1 MNIKYSIKES
11 RDEIILL
18 VEDTL
23 KFTFSKERKTGNLNM
38 GRLITI
44 ESYLKSLKLLK
55 VILER
60 NEFPFKMYKI
70 IASINEKERFHNLNE
85 EINQY
90 NELLNVCERI
100 GINADYRFHE
110 DEDLENLFNW
120 IYNVFYEKNYKD
132 IKGNLDIAQEGILRL
147 ELSDYITLLLFKDSK
162 DNLFYNMF
170 DKDIFIKFA
179 AFIPKKAGEFN
190 PNKDDYYKA
199 SIYSS
204 FKIKDLL
211 TMTNF
216 NYEVYEKSFE
226 VDIHDKLLDFNNQI
240 ALDLMNIYDETKEYK
255 YLDLAER
262 LLSGLMESAKEDK
275 VIKLNILQIKR
286 RTSKTLEKHDEDFLY
301 DILERDND
309 QIIKFVVNVILGAKI
324 TAQRL
329 LERIDDINKREVM
342 GWPIYNLFLEL

>member
-1 MNIKYSIKES
+1 
-11 RDEIILL
+11 
-18 VEDTL
+18 
-23 KFTFSKERKTGNLNM
+23 
-38 GRLITI
+38 
-44 ESYLKSLKLLK
+44 
-55 VILER
+55 
-60 NEFPFKMYKI
+60 
-70 IASINEKERFHNLNE
+70 
-85 EINQY
+85 
-90 NELLNVCERI
+90 
-100 GINADYRFHE
+100 
-110 DEDLENLFNW
+110 
-120 IYNVFYEKNYKD
+120 
-132 IKGNLDIAQEGILRL
+132 
-147 ELSDYITLLLFKDSK
+147 
-162 DNLFYNMF
+162 
-170 DKDIFIKFA
+170 
-179 AFIPKKAGEFN
+179 
-190 PNKDDYYKA
+190 KDDYYKA